1 MMAEEKGAIPSEEK
15 EVEELARAMCPYS
28 KDSLCRECSEACFYK
43 DYAKRAIDK
52 GWRKQSEGEWVPHI
66 EIGAMNNFWE
76 CSVCHWKTV
85 SFTEMRHSKFCPNCG
100 AKMKGGAE

>member
-1 MMAEEKGAIPSEEK
+1 MNEEKQI
-15 EVEELARAMCPYS
+15 EELANSFYEAITHLLSLPTCRVLA
-28 KDSLCRECSEACFYK
+28 KDVIGLGY
-43 DYAKRAIDK
+43 
-52 GWRKQSEGEWVPHI
+52 RKQSEGEWVPHI

-100 AKMKGGAE
+100 AKMKGGVE